1 MLAPRR
7 AALRIATIIAMLAV
21 AISLGAVQPAAAQ
34 STQPVVIDLAE
45 QNGSGISGT
54 ATLTPDGDNTTV
66 KIEVNGPVGA
76 NPANILS
83 GDCATNDPT
92 PVFSLT
98 DVDANGVSETSIAST
113 IADLTAAPHVIV
125 LHASA
130 TNLGTIVSCGEIVEG
145 AATATET
152 PAAATTATAAATST
166 AAATEAT
173 ITLETSNESGVSGTA
188 TLKANGASK
197 TDVTVAV
204 SGVLGTNLAG
214 IFTGTCANLGAE
226 PAYPLTDVDES
237 GNSTTTVDVAFS
249 TLINDAHSVL
259 VYDPAVALGDGSAL
273 ACGDIVASIGGTTSG
288 PATGAGVLASSPVS
302 GGMVAL
308 FLLAGLMTV
317 VGGLALRRTAQ
328 R

>member
-1 MLAPRR
+1 
-7 AALRIATIIAMLAV
+7 MLAV
-21 AISLGAVQPAAAQ
+21 AISLGAVHSAAAQ

-83 GDCATNDPT
+83 GDCTTNDPT

-98 DVDANGVSETSIAST
+98 DVDANGVSETSVAST

-130 TNLGTIVSCGEIVEG
+130 TNLGTIVSCGEIVET

-152 PAAATTATAAATST
+152 PAASTATAAATST

-197 TDVTVAV
+197 TDVTIAV
-204 SGVLGTNLAG
+204 GGVLGTNLAG
-214 IFTGTCANLGAE
+214 IFTGTCDNLGAE
-226 PAYPLTDVDES
+226 PAYQLTDVDES

-249 TLINDAHSVL
+249 TLINSAHALL

-273 ACGDIVASIGGTTSG
+273 ACGDIVTSIGGTTSG

-308 FLLAGLMTV
+308 FLLAGLTTV
-317 VGGLALRRTAQ
+317 VGGLALRRSV

>member
-1 MLAPRR
+1 M
-7 AALRIATIIAMLAV
+7 IAV
-21 AISLGAVQPAAAQ
+21 AISLGAVQTAAAQ

-54 ATLTPDGDNTTV
+54 ATLTPDGNNTTV

-76 NPANILS
+76 NPADVLS
-83 GDCATNDPT
+83 GDCTTNDPT
-92 PVFSLT
+92 PVFNLT
-98 DVDANGVSETSIAST
+98 AVDANGVSETSVASSIT
-113 IADLTAAPHVIV
+113 DLTAAPHVIV
-125 LHASA
+125 LRASA

-145 AATATET
+145 AAAATET
-152 PAAATTATAAATST
+152 PAASTATSAATTTAAATSTTST

-188 TLKANGASK
+188 TLKGNGASK

-226 PAYPLTDVDES
+226 PAFPLTDVDES

-249 TLINDAHSVL
+249 TLVNQAHALL
-259 VYDPAVALGDGSAL
+259 VYDPDVALGDGSAL
-273 ACGDIVASIGGTTSG
+273 ACGDIVTSIGGTTSG
-288 PATGAGVLASSPVS
+288 PATGTGVLTSSPVS
-302 GGMVAL
+302 GGMIAL
-308 FLLAGLMTV
+308 LLLAGLMTV
-317 VGGLALRRTAQ
+317 VGGLALRRTTQ

>member
-1 MLAPRR
+1 
-7 AALRIATIIAMLAV
+7 MLAV
-21 AISLGAVQPAAAQ
+21 AISLGAVHSAAAQ

-83 GDCATNDPT
+83 GDCTTNDPT

-98 DVDANGVSETSIAST
+98 DVDANGVSETSVATT

-130 TNLGTIVSCGEIVEG
+130 TNLGTIVSCGEIVET

-152 PAAATTATAAATST
+152 PAASTATAAATST

-197 TDVTVAV
+197 TDVTIAV
-204 SGVLGTNLAG
+204 GGVLGTNLAG
-214 IFTGTCANLGAE
+214 IFTGTCDNLGAE
-226 PAYPLTDVDES
+226 PAYQLTDVDES

-249 TLINDAHSVL
+249 TLINSAHALL

-273 ACGDIVASIGGTTSG
+273 ACGDIVTSIGGTTSG

-308 FLLAGLMTV
+308 FLLAGLTTV
-317 VGGLALRRTAQ
+317 VGGLALRRSV